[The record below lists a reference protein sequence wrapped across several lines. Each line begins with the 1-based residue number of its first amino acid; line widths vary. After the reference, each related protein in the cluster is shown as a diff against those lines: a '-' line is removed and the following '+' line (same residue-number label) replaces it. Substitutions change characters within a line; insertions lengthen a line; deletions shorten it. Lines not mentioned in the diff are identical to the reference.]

1 MRHDLLHTIHI
12 ELMPSKLLLGLLLAI
27 SMVAC
32 AIIVSL
38 PMALYL
44 FNPLTTKLVIIALI
58 LLTSAYFI
66 LRDVLLRLPNSWK
79 TIDVDN
85 KGELT
90 MTNKS
95 GQQFQP
101 ALASSS
107 FIHAACTI
115 LNFKRN
121 GFKFALAPVILMASA
136 DNENELRRLRVW
148 LRWFKHQESNQEDLS
163 ADYSA

>member
-1 MRHDLLHTIHI
+1 MRHDLLQAIHI
-12 ELMPSKLLLGLLLAI
+12 KLKPSKLLLGLLLTI
-27 SMVAC
+27 SIVAC
-32 AIIVSL
+32 VIIVSL
-38 PMALYL
+38 PIVLYL
-44 FNPLTTKLVIIALI
+44 KLVIIALI

-95 GQQFQP
+95 GKQFQST
-101 ALASSS
+101 LASSS

-115 LNFKRN
+115 LT
-121 GFKFALAPVILMASA
+121 S
-136 DNENELRRLRVW
+136 LR
-148 LRWFKHQESNQEDLS
+148 
-163 ADYSA
+163 